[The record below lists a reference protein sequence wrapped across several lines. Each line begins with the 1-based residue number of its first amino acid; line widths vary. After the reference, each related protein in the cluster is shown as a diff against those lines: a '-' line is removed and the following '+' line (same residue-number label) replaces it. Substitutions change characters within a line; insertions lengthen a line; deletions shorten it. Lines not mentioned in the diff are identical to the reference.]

1 MKIGCSS
8 WSYHKV
14 IGEGKLDQ
22 KGWLRKCAEELE
34 IDGVELLDAHFPST
48 EEDYLKGIKKMAVDL
63 GLTIS
68 CASVSNHFTHPEE
81 EKRLQEIEKVKKWV
95 DIASYLGAPILRIF
109 AGAARELGQPGIWEQ
124 VIKSLKECVSYG
136 ENKGIVLGLENHGG
150 FSAPEALRMLKDVD
164 SPWLKLTLDTGNFP
178 ADPYGSIE
186 KTVKEAAIVHA
197 KFYEFDEKGKEK
209 RLDYE
214 KIISILQDAHF
225 RGYLSIEYEG
235 PGDELIDVPK
245 AVSELRGQII

>member
-14 IGEGKLDQ
+14 MGEGKLDQ
-22 KGWLRKCAEELE
+22 MGWLRKCAEELE

-48 EEDYLKGIKKMAVDL
+48 AEEYLKKIKKEAIDL

-68 CASVSNHFTHPEE
+68 CVSVSNHFTCSEE
-81 EKRLQEIEKVKKWV
+81 EKRLQEVEKVKKWV

-109 AGAARELGQPGIWEQ
+109 AGAAEELGKPGVWEE
-124 VIKSLKECVSYG
+124 VIKCLKECASYG
-136 ENKGIVLGLENHGG
+136 ESKGIVIGLENHGG
-150 FSAPEALRMLKDVD
+150 FGTDEVLRMLKETG

-178 ADPYGSIE
+178 ADPYVSIE
-186 KTVKEAAIVHA
+186 KTAEEAVIVHT
-197 KFYEFDEKGKEK
+197 KFYEFDERGKEK

-214 KIISILQDAHF
+214 RIIPILKDARF

-245 AVSELRGQII
+245 AVNELKRLS

>member
-14 IGEGKLDQ
+14 MGEGKLDQ
-22 KGWLRKCAEELE
+22 RGWLKKCAEELE
-34 IDGVELLDAHFPST
+34 IDGVELLDVHFPCT
-48 EEDYLKGIKKMAVDL
+48 DENYLKEVKKETIAL

-68 CASVSNHFTHPEE
+68 CASASNHFTHPETE
-81 EKRLQEIEKVKKWV
+81 EEVKKVKKWV

-109 AGAARELGQPGIWEQ
+109 AGAARELEEPGIREQ
-124 VIKSLKECVSYG
+124 VINCLKECASYA

-150 FSAPEALRMLKDVD
+150 FSADEVLRMLKDVD
-164 SPWLKLTLDTGNFP
+164 SAWLKLTLDTGNFP
-178 ADPYGSIE
+178 ACPYTSIE
-186 KTVKEAAIVHA
+186 KTVREAAIVHA
-197 KFYEFDEKGKEK
+197 KFYEFDERGKEK

-214 KIISILQDAHF
+214 RIISILRDAHF

-235 PGDELIDVPK
+235 PGDELIDVPR
-245 AVSELRGQII
+245 AVNELRRLL

>member
-8 WSYHKV
+8 WSYHRT
-14 IGEGKLDQ
+14 IAEGKLDQ
-22 KGWLRKCAEELE
+22 LGWLRKCAEGLE
-34 IDGVELLDAHFPST
+34 IDGVELLDVHFLST
-48 EEDYLKGIKKMAVDL
+48 EEGYLKKVKKETIDL

-81 EKRLQEIEKVKKWV
+81 EKRLQEVEKVKKWV

-109 AGAARELGQPGIWEQ
+109 AGSAKELGKPGVWEE
-124 VIKSLKECVSYG
+124 VIKCLKECASYG
-136 ENKGIVLGLENHGG
+136 ENKGVVIGLENHGG
-150 FSAPEALRMLKDVD
+150 FSADEVLRMLKETG
-164 SPWLKLTLDTGNFP
+164 SSWLRLTLDTGNFP
-178 ADPYGSIE
+178 ADPYASIK
-186 KTVKEAAIVHA
+186 KTVKEAVIVHT
-197 KFYEFDEKGKEK
+197 KFYEFDERGREK

-214 KIISILQDAHF
+214 KIIPILKDARF

-245 AVSELRGQII
+245 AASELKRLL